1 MKRLRSL
8 VIGIGCFYLPLLLVL
23 FFVQRS
29 LLFPGAGG
37 SYMSPTELGAQIAI
51 QEVDVPTQDGLTLKA
66 WYMPATRRNL
76 TIVMFH
82 GNGDTM
88 AIILAQAMPY
98 VAAGYG
104 VMLTEYRGYFG
115 MPGAPTENAIYADAR
130 AYIQKLNA
138 LGVASKQL
146 VLMGHSL
153 GTGIATRMAHEFDV
167 DGLVLS
173 APYTSIVD
181 VAAQHYPFF
190 PVKLMMLDRF
200 ENIDSIQSIHTP
212 LLIVHGNQDRVI
224 PVTNG
229 EAVFAAAPEPK
240 TLKIITAAGHNDLL
254 RNGMPELVLTW
265 LETLPQSFLTP

>member
-1 MKRLRSL
+1 MKKLRSL
-8 VIGIGCFYLPLLLVL
+8 VIGIACFYVPLLVVL
-23 FFVQRS
+23 FLLQRS

-51 QEVDVPTQDGLTLKA
+51 QEIDVPTEDGLMLKA

-76 TIVMFH
+76 TMVMFH

-88 AIILAQAMPY
+88 ATILAQAIPY

-104 VMLTEYRGYFG
+104 FMLTEYRGYLG
-115 MPGAPTENAIYADAR
+115 MPGKPTEAAIYADAR
-130 AYIQKLNA
+130 AYIHKLNA
-138 LGVASKQL
+138 MGVTSKRL

-153 GTGIATRMAHEFDV
+153 GTGVATRMAHEFDV
-167 DGLVLS
+167 DGLALS
-173 APYTSIVD
+173 APYTTIVA

-190 PVKLMMLDRF
+190 PVNMMMLDRF
-200 ENIDSIQSIHTP
+200 ENIDSIKTIHTP
-212 LLIVHGNQDRVI
+212 LLVVHGDQDRVI

-240 TLKIITAAGHNDLL
+240 TLKIIPGAGHNNLL
-254 RNGMPELVLTW
+254 RSGMPDIVLAW
-265 LETLPQSFLTP
+265 LDTLPQPFITP

>member
-1 MKRLRSL
+1 MKKLRSL
-8 VIGIGCFYLPLLLVL
+8 VIGIGCFYLPLLVVL
-23 FFVQRS
+23 FLVQRS

-51 QEVDVPTQDGLTLKA
+51 QEIDVPTEDGLTLKA

-88 AIILAQAMPY
+88 ASILAQNIPY

-115 MPGAPTENAIYADAR
+115 MPGKPTEAAIYADAR
-130 AYIQKLNA
+130 AYIHKLNA
-138 LGVASKQL
+138 MGVASKQM

-153 GTGIATRMAHEFDV
+153 GTGVATRMAHEFDV
-167 DGLVLS
+167 DGLALS

-200 ENIDSIQSIHTP
+200 ENTDSIKLIHTP
-212 LLIVHGNQDRVI
+212 LLIVHGERDGMI
-224 PVTNG
+224 PVANG
-229 EAVFAAAPEPK
+229 KAVFAAALEPK
-240 TLKIITAAGHNDLL
+240 LLKIIPGAGHNTLL
-254 RNGMPELVLTW
+254 RNGMPDIVLAW
-265 LETLPQSFLTP
+265 LDTLPQPFITP